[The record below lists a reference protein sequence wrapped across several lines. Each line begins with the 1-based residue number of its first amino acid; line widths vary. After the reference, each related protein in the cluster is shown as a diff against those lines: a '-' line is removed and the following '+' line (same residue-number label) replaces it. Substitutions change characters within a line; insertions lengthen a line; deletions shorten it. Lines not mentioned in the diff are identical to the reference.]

1 MNYTTNYINI
11 NTHLADL
18 FDMASVKKG
27 VVWQIIDKFRTIDT
41 TNLLLELMRSDIFM

>member
-27 VVWQIIDKFRTIDT
+27 VV
-41 TNLLLELMRSDIFM
+41 